1 MFVDINLLPQKEKKR
16 SWALLLIITGLA
28 LVVVL
33 MIALWFY
40 YQSQVDKMDAL
51 QKELQTSQ
59 ELRQIYETK
68 AVPKQETPTELLEQ
82 AVTWAVD
89 HQKETSD
96 LLVEIT
102 ALLPKRGFIQSFSY
116 QETGDISLTV
126 QFDST
131 RQAADFLNHLQ
142 ASEYV
147 KSTELESVTTSEL
160 ENEEDLSIGLK
171 EEEEMELPR
180 YVASYTVE
188 VDEKALRSNR
198 EKEEATS

>member
-82 AVTWAVD
+82 AVTWAIN
-89 HQKETSD
+89 HQKETS
-96 LLVEIT
+96 
-102 ALLPKRGFIQSFSY
+102 
-116 QETGDISLTV
+116 
-126 QFDST
+126 
-131 RQAADFLNHLQ
+131 
-142 ASEYV
+142 
-147 KSTELESVTTSEL
+147 
-160 ENEEDLSIGLK
+160 
-171 EEEEMELPR
+171 
-180 YVASYTVE
+180 
-188 VDEKALRSNR
+188 
-198 EKEEATS
+198 